1 LSSGVVKASNNYEVH
16 YTLCNRPE
24 SEQHAMPPEHQA
36 VGKVLPGSL
45 TARNILKKVFD
56 CAESVR
62 DDEILERVRDGL
74 SSGSRLRVNSATA
87 DACLTTPTAKQ
98 WVASS
103 WSSFQ
108 LLDETDQQLAA
119 LEIMAK
125 FNSVIVRCEGRPKGA
140 KGENTAQQI
149 CLAAALKFLG
159 CSRTGM
165 VPFLYPEQH
174 DTEAGKQAVY
184 KLLGRHAVW
193 IEQEC
198 LDMNE
203 NLAFKIVKTSV
214 TKEIADRIVKSV
226 L

>member
-1 LSSGVVKASNNYEVH
+1 MLR
-16 YTLCNRPE
+16 NRPE
-24 SEQHAMPPEHQA
+24 SEQDATPPDRQA
-36 VGKVLPGSL
+36 VGKVLRGSL
-45 TARNILKKVFD
+45 TARDILKKVFD

-74 SSGSRLRVNSATA
+74 SSGSRLRINSATV

-98 WVASS
+98 WVESS
-103 WSSFQ
+103 LFSFQ

-119 LEIMAK
+119 LEIMPK
-125 FNSVIVRCEGRPKGA
+125 LNSVIVRCGGRPKGA
-140 KGENTAQQI
+140 KGENTAQQMY
-149 CLAAALKFLG
+149 LAAALQFLG

-184 KLLGRHAVW
+184 KLLGRYEVW

-198 LDMNE
+198 LAMNE
-203 NLAFKIVKTSV
+203 ILAFKIVKTSV
-214 TKEIADRIVKSV
+214 TEEIADRIIKS
-226 L
+226 LL